1 MLDIAWAFNEM
12 DKLLLPLHFA
22 FFGKGFFQI
31 LWKKGQKEESKCELE
46 RLLGE
51 LGRTELRNACFLHTL
66 LRKLVAESVHNGA
79 FILPPQ
85 L

>member
-1 MLDIAWAFNEM
+1 MKWTSFFYLCI
-12 DKLLLPLHFA
+12 LHSLEKDFSKS
-22 FFGKGFFQI
+22 FG
-31 LWKKGQKEESKCELE
+31 KKGQNRESKCELE